1 MLQTIPWNLVDI
13 KVLGIETEHAGKVF
27 EGTEKDISNYLQS
40 VGFKETHKVWHDLFF
55 MQRQDIDFDINLI
68 YFDLK

>member
-1 MLQTIPWNLVDI
+1 MLKTIPWNLVDI

-40 VGFKETHKVWHDLFF
+40 MGFKETHKNS
-55 MQRQDIDFDINLI
+55 NLNPKRKI
-68 YFDLK
+68 CVKHNY